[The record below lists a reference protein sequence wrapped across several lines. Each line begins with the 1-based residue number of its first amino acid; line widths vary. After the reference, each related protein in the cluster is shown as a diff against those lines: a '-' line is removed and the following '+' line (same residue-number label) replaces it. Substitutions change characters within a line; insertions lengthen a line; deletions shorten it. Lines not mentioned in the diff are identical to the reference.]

1 MLGRCGRGTVGG
13 LDFEVLSWDL
23 PEVSTSPTAS
33 VRWRA
38 RFEQSEPVAAAA
50 PALVVNCA
58 ALVDLEGCERDP
70 DRAWQV
76 NAVGAR
82 NVATAAQRCAATLF
96 YISSDYVFDG
106 ATDGSY
112 DEVATP
118 NPLNHYGRSKLA
130 AGPRGDRARRPEG
143 LHHRLR
149 QRHRHLAHGVRGG
162 RVGEGARPAP
172 PAPAELS
179 RAECRPCHLRT
190 GTPSG

>member
-1 MLGRCGRGTVGG
+1 MLGRAVAAR
-13 LDFEVLSWDL
+13 LADRYEVLSWDL
-23 PEVSTSPTAS
+23 PELDITDRERT
-33 VRWRA
+33 W
-38 RFEQSEPVAAAA
+38 EQIAAAA

-112 DEVATP
+112 DAATGGQTTVNCRQTCVTGGRRTENRGLDLGYSAAFRALGRGANRNVA
-118 NPLNHYGRSKLA
+118 GVA
-130 AGPRGDRARRPEG
+130 AGE
-143 LHHRLR
+143 
-149 QRHRHLAHGVRGG
+149 
-162 RVGEGARPAP
+162 
-172 PAPAELS
+172 
-179 RAECRPCHLRT
+179 
-190 GTPSG
+190 